1 MIKILIIEDQTM
13 LRESLEHLISGEND
27 MEVVGSGSDASKAL
41 NLCRR
46 LKPDLVLMD
55 VITES
60 DIEGEYAN
68 GIQYAAEIR
77 KELPNIKIV
86 IMTALPE
93 ITFIDEAR
101 KANLHSYI
109 YKNSG
114 NKHLFYVIRSTMDG
128 VGVYPSPA
136 DSSHFSLKF
145 TESEISIIRLVCQG
159 KTREEIAG
167 ELEISEYSLKTSITS
182 ILDKTGFDSIT
193 KFALYAVGRDLIV
206 PPSS

>member
-1 MIKILIIEDQTM
+1 MTKILIIEDQAM
-13 LRESLEHLISGEND
+13 LRESLEQLISAETD
-27 MEVVGSGSDASKAL
+27 MEVIGTGNDASKAME
-41 NLCRR
+41 LCRR

-55 VITES
+55 VVTES
-60 DIEGEYAN
+60 DIEGEYSN
-68 GIQYAAEIR
+68 GILYAAEIR

-101 KANLHSYI
+101 KANVHSYI

-114 NKHLFYVIRSTMDG
+114 NKHLFYVIRSTMEG

-136 DSSHFSLKF
+136 DASPFSLKF
-145 TESEISIIRLVCQG
+145 TENEISIIRLVCQG

-167 ELEISEYSLKTSITS
+167 ELDLSDYSLKTSITS

-206 PPSS
+206 PPSA